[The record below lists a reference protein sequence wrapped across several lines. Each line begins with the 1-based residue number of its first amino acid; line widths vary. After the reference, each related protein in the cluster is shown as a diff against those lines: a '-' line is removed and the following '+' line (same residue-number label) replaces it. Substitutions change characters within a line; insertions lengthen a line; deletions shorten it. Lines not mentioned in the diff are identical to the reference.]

1 MQAPRE
7 VGRPAPRA
15 GRASLWRGE
24 QAQLPCMGERGA
36 LPSFLPSLLEVM
48 ARMLPVTGTPSCLL
62 LLPLLAVTHP
72 LVRVTT
78 LMILN

>member
-15 GRASLWRGE
+15 GRASLWHGE
-24 QAQLPCMGERGA
+24 LFLPSF
-36 LPSFLPSLLEVM
+36 LVSFLPSLLEVM

-78 LMILN
+78 LMIPN